1 MEWIEIR
8 ARTRFCALPNL
19 ASPPPG
25 RPIDRYASPQL
36 TAGASMV
43 SVFVVGNVLW
53 FNATVRLLYLVS
65 LAIVA

>member
-8 ARTRFCALPNL
+8 AKTRFCALPNL
-19 ASPPPG
+19 ASPPG
-25 RPIDRYASPQL
+25 RPIDRHASPQL
-36 TAGASMV
+36 TAGALMV

-53 FNATVRLLYLVS
+53 FNATVWLLYLVS

>member
-1 MEWIEIR
+1 VDRDPRQDAVLR
-8 ARTRFCALPNL
+8 ASQSRFA
-19 ASPPPG
+19 PPG
-25 RPIDRYASPQL
+25 RPIDRHASPQL

-53 FNATVRLLYLVS
+53 FNATVSLLYFVS